1 MPDRNTMQKAAVHKA
16 LCEMKTHPTAAMVYD
31 RVHQDHPGISRSTV
45 YRILARMAEEGKILR
60 LELGGS
66 DSRYDGQTRP
76 HSHVHCRVC
85 GAVADLPAPAV
96 APPSDTA
103 GYLLEDWAVVY
114 RGLCPSC
121 RLLFLER
128 KSNQKEL

>member
-31 RVHQDHPGISRSTV
+31 QVHQDHPGISRSTV

-66 DSRYDGQTRP
+66 DSRYDGTMRP
-76 HSHVHCRVC
+76 HSHIHCRIC
-85 GAVADLPAPAV
+85 GAVADLPATAV
-96 APPSDTA
+96 MPPEDTA
-103 GYLLEDWAVVY
+103 GFLLEDWAVVY
-114 RGLCPSC
+114 RGLCPAC
-121 RLLFLER
+121 RRAAEHIG
-128 KSNQKEL
+128 